1 MIAYRMQDASR
12 NINDLLDPEQQFS
25 FPMSGNDEDIRRGVS
40 GCESLAELAAYVATH
55 AIEATRPVLVRIEG
69 PASDDE
75 PLDAD
80 AGEVLVMP
88 TSAQQLDD
96 DAAFWELVSDLADVY
111 WEADHTITH
120 RELVEMA
127 EARI

>member
-12 NINDLLDPEQQFS
+12 NINDLLDPEQQYS
-25 FPMSGNDEDIRRGVS
+25 FPMDGDDEDIRRGVS
-40 GCESLAELAAYVATH
+40 GCESLAELAAYIATH
-55 AIEATRPVLVRIEG
+55 AIEARTPVLVRIEG

-75 PLDAD
+75 PLDAE

-88 TSAQQLDD
+88 TSAQLLDD
-96 DAAFWELVSDLADVY
+96 DATFWELVSDLVDVY
-111 WEADHTITH
+111 WEGGDTVTH